1 MKAKIIIIGNEIL
14 NGFTKDANAHF
25 LINNLLKN
33 DIIVDSVVFIKD
45 ESFTIINELNKSFQ
59 VDFVFLTG
67 GLGPTNDD
75 VTTSA
80 LNTFFKNKKPKLLPN
95 SVGTAPGLWFSK
107 GGINFFAFPGVPSEM
122 NIMAFELFK
131 KLFNKVN
138 KKNSFLHVG
147 TVGIRESKLLLVLKE
162 FEKSLPKNCKISY
175 LPEIFIVKL
184 RFHAI
189 NTGEEVFIEIKKKLN
204 ELLNT
209 YIFSFNQISFE
220 ESIVSLLIKKNINI
234 SIAESCTGGQISKM
248 ISSVPGASKV
258 LIGSVVA
265 YSEYAKEKILD
276 ISSEI
281 IKKNGVVSEIVVKKM
296 ATSVM
301 EKFKTNFGLATTGFM
316 GPLEKEN
323 DRFAWIC
330 LVSKT
335 KAVTKKIYLK
345 SSRKNN
351 ILFTSRVVL
360 NELRK
365 EIL

>member
-1 MKAKIIIIGNEIL
+1 MKAKVIIIGNEIL
-14 NGFTKDANAHF
+14 NGFTKDTNAHF

-33 DIIVDSVVFIKD
+33 DITVDNVVFIKD
-45 ESFTIINELNKSFQ
+45 EIFTIIEELEKSFQ

-75 VTTSA
+75 VTTNA
-80 LNTFFKNKKPKLLPN
+80 LNVFFKDKKPKLLNN

-107 GGINFFAFPGVPSEM
+107 AGINYFAFPGVPAEM
-122 NIMAFELFK
+122 KIMAFQLFK
-131 KLFNKVN
+131 TLFNKVD

-162 FEKSLPKNCKISY
+162 FEKSLPKNCKMSY

-184 RFHAI
+184 RFHGI
-189 NTGEEVFIEIKKKLN
+189 NTEEEVFIEIKKKLN

-209 YIFSFNQISFE
+209 HIFSFNQISLE
-220 ESIVSLLIKKNINI
+220 ESIINSLIKKNINI

-248 ISSVPGASKV
+248 ITSVSGASKV
-258 LIGSVVA
+258 LIGSVIV

-276 ISSEI
+276 VSSEI

-296 ATSVM
+296 AISVM

-323 DRFAWIC
+323 DRFAWVC
-330 LVSKT
+330 LASKT
-335 KAVTKKIYLK
+335 KTVTKKIYLK
-345 SSRKNN
+345 STRQNN
-351 ILFTSRVVL
+351 ILFTSRVIL